1 MSIRNSGLGS
11 KLRCYAGGSVSLI
24 AVTVLAVSPLY
35 AQNIARI
42 NVGLTEDV
50 RGVDPA
56 RERDGMSDAVHMH
69 VVEGLV
75 AYSDDLEVGPVLAES
90 FSVADDGKSY
100 VFKLRDGVKFHNGE
114 TLTSADVKWSWDYLM
129 GADSIWRCKAVFDK
143 TIKVAAVETPDPLTV
158 VYKLEASNG
167 SFVYNLARPDC
178 AGTPV
183 FHSASV
189 DSNGN
194 WAKVVGT
201 GPFMLGERRIGE
213 YTEVVRFP
221 DYAPAAGEPNGR
233 IGRKEALVD
242 TIRFTVVTDPS
253 ARLVGLRSGELDIT
267 PITPQSVEQVK
278 AESTLDVITSET
290 TVWYALLLSSAD
302 PLLKDKRIRQAIDA
316 AIDKTAVAQ
325 GVSFGQW
332 QGTSTPM
339 PRASRYYAAPEGE
352 RLAADP
358 ERARKLLADAGYS
371 GQPIT
376 IIANKSFAGMFDQ
389 AVLVQAMLQQA
400 GIQSTIETL
409 EWGLQLERYTNG
421 NYQAQSFGYSGRF
434 DPMGAW
440 ERIVGPESRKVWKD
454 EAAIALLEKGLKS
467 SNPDDVKAISNE
479 LYKLFV
485 EEVPAVSLYHVNLAH
500 GVNKR
505 LHGVHASPLE
515 TPTLWNVSVNP

>member
-1 MSIRNSGLGS
+1 MGSWNSNGRAKFGYGMGFAASLFVTTALTMS
-11 KLRCYAGGSVSLI
+11 SV
-24 AVTVLAVSPLY
+24 Y
-35 AQNIARI
+35 AQNTTRI
-42 NVGLTEDV
+42 NVGVTEDI

-56 RERDGMSDAVHMH
+56 RERDGMSDSVHMH

-90 FSVADDGKSY
+90 YSVTDDGKSY
-100 VFKLRDGVKFHNGE
+100 VFKLRGGVKFHNGE

-129 GADSIWRCKAVFDK
+129 GKDSIWRCKAVFDK

-158 VYKLEASNG
+158 IYKLEAPNG
-167 SFVYNLARPDC
+167 SFIYNLARPDC

-183 FHSASV
+183 FHSASL
-189 DSNGN
+189 DAGGA

-213 YTEVVRFP
+213 FTEVVRFA
-221 DYAPAAGEPNGR
+221 DYVPSAGEPNGR

-242 TIRFTVVTDPS
+242 TVRFTVVTDPS

-267 PITPQSVEQVK
+267 PITPQAVEQVR
-278 AESTLDVITSET
+278 AEQTLDVITSET
-290 TVWYALLLSSAD
+290 TVWYALLLNSTD
-302 PLLKDKRIRQAIDA
+302 PVLKDKRIRQAIDA

-332 QGTSTPM
+332 QGTTTPM
-339 PRASRYYAAPEGE
+339 PRASLYYTAPEGE
-352 RLAADP
+352 RLGADP
-358 ERARKLLADAGYS
+358 ERARKLLAEAGYS
-371 GQPIT
+371 GEPIT

-389 AVLVQAMLQQA
+389 AVLVQAMLQQS

-454 EAAIALLEKGLKS
+454 EAAIALLQKGLQAS
-467 SNPDDVKAISNE
+467 TPDEVKAISNE
-479 LYKLFV
+479 LYGMFV
-485 EEVPAVSLYHVNLAH
+485 EEVPAVSLYHVNLAL

-505 LHGVHASPLE
+505 LQGVHASPLE
-515 TPTLWNVSVNP
+515 SPTLWNVSVK